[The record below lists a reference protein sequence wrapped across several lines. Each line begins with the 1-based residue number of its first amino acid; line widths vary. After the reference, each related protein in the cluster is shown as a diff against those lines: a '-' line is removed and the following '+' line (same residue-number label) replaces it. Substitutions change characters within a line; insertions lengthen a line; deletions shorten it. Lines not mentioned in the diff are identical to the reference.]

1 MSTYESG
8 TQVVSLG
15 AGVIE
20 CIWCVGTVL
29 SVGECLHMVIPV
41 LVQTHRRSYVSL
53 QVEWTN
59 STGHTVIC
67 GVIMHQTLIV
77 CM

>member
-20 CIWCVGTVL
+20 CIWCVGSVL
-29 SVGECLHMVIPV
+29 SVGECMHMDILV
-41 LVQTHRRSYVSL
+41 LVQTQRDRTPVSKL
-53 QVEWTN
+53 N
-59 STGHTVIC
+59 GPIPLAILSFAGSLCI
-67 GVIMHQTLIV
+67 TLP
-77 CM
+77 